1 MSNRIGQILEQ
12 IAELEKELQA
22 AVTQQEAAL
31 RYRLDGRRVTFE
43 RAIRETHSKVKI
55 GVLRWFATVRP
66 QNYLTAPVIYGMIV
80 PMVLLD
86 FSVSLYQLVCFPVY
100 RIARV
105 KRADYIVMD
114 HRYLAYL
121 NFFEKAHCMY
131 CSYAVGLLAYATE
144 ITARTEQYF
153 CPIKHAR
160 KVRGMHARYKRFI
173 PYGEAAMLHEK
184 IEALRGELAG
194 EMTSGNKGGES
205 EKELSHAEKK

>member
-1 MSNRIGQILEQ
+1 MSNSIRQILDQ
-12 IAELEKELQA
+12 IGELEKELQA
-22 AVTQQEAAL
+22 AVAQQEAAL
-31 RYRLDGRRVTFE
+31 RYRLDGKRVTFE
-43 RAIRETHSKVKI
+43 RTMRETHSKVKV
-55 GVLRWFATVRP
+55 GVLRWFTTIRP

-86 FSVSLYQLVCFPVY
+86 FFVTLYQLVCFPVY

-121 NFFEKAHCMY
+121 NVIEKAHCMY

-144 ITARTEQYF
+144 ITACTEQYF

-160 KVRGMHARYKRFI
+160 KVRGVHARYKRFI
-173 PYGEAAMLHEK
+173 PYGEASMLHEK
-184 IEALRGELAG
+184 IEILRGELAG
-194 EMTSGNKGGES
+194 EMTSGNKDGEA

>member
-1 MSNRIGQILEQ
+1 MSNSIRQILDQ

-22 AVTQQEAAL
+22 AVAQQESAL

-43 RAIRETHSKVKI
+43 RAIRETHIKVKV
-55 GVLRWFATVRP
+55 GVLRWFATIRP

-80 PMVLLD
+80 PLLLLD
-86 FSVSLYQLVCFPVY
+86 FFVSFYQLVCFPVY

-121 NFFEKAHCMY
+121 NVVEKAHCMY

-160 KVRGMHARYKRFI
+160 KVRGAHARYKRFI

-184 IEALRGELAG
+184 IEELRGELAG
-194 EMTSGNKGGES
+194 EKTLASKGGGVD
-205 EKELSHAEKK
+205 KELSHAEKK

>member
-1 MSNRIGQILEQ
+1 MGNRIRQILEQ

-22 AVTQQEAAL
+22 AVTQQETAL
-31 RYRLDGRRVTFE
+31 RYRLEGRRVMFE
-43 RAIRETHSKVKI
+43 RAIGAAHRKVKV
-55 GVLRWFATVRP
+55 GAFRWFATVRP

-80 PMVLLD
+80 PLLLLD
-86 FSVSLYQLVCFPVY
+86 FFVSFYQLVCFPVY

-121 NFFEKAHCMY
+121 NIFEKAHCMY

-173 PYGEAAMLHEK
+173 PYGEAEMLHEK

-194 EMTSGNKGGES
+194 EMTPGDKGGIES
-205 EKELSHAEKK
+205 KRS